1 MSAPSAV
8 PTVVKLGGSCL
19 DDLDGTWWDDLARH
33 GRGRPLVLV
42 HGWSKPLKKL
52 DARYSE
58 PSAILR
64 DRYGNQSRWT
74 TPEVIDDIKT
84 VSAVLA
90 EDVLARLER
99 RGIAAER
106 LLGSDGLVSAGEGE
120 RWWWREKQL
129 VELENLVGPITG
141 VDPAPLKNLQPGHAY
156 LVTPLA
162 RNAAGQE
169 VNTDADRAAAAI
181 AGATG
186 ASDLVLVTD
195 VAHLLIDDEPV
206 RRISAEDAAAFRDNG
221 ARGGMR
227 KKLRAAGEALERGVE
242 RVVIGSA
249 AVTELLDGTTGTVI
263 TGTSITG
270 TPITDA
276 PAAGKGAGA

>member
-1 MSAPSAV
+1 MST

-19 DDLDGTWWDDLARH
+19 DDLANDWWDDLARH
-33 GRGRPLVLV
+33 GRDRPLILV
-42 HGWSKPLKKL
+42 HGWSKPLKQL
-52 DARYSE
+52 SPRYGE

-74 TPEVIDDIKT
+74 TPEVIADIKT
-84 VSAVLA
+84 VSARLG
-90 EDVLARLER
+90 EDVLGRLEQ

-106 LLGSDGLVSAGEGE
+106 LLGSDGLVAAGAGE
-120 RWWWREKQL
+120 RWWWRDKQL

-141 VDPAPLKNLQPGHAY
+141 VDPSALKNLQPGHAY

-186 ASDLVLVTD
+186 ATDLVLVTD
-195 VAHLLIDDEPV
+195 VAHLLIDGEPV
-206 RRISAEDAAAFRDNG
+206 RRITAKAAAAFRDKG
-221 ARGGMR
+221 ATGGMR
-227 KKLRAAGEALERGVE
+227 KKLRAAGEALDAGVE
-242 RVVIGSA
+242 HVVIGSA
-249 AVTELLDGTTGTVI
+249 AVTDLLAARTGTVI
-263 TGTSITG
+263 TRT
-270 TPITDA
+270 
-276 PAAGKGAGA
+276 

>member
-1 MSAPSAV
+1 MSAQPKGHV

-19 DDLDGTWWDDLARH
+19 DDLDGAWWDDLARH
-33 GRGRPLVLV
+33 GQERPLILV

-52 DARYSE
+52 GPRYSE

-84 VSAVLA
+84 VSAELA
-90 EDVLARLER
+90 EDVLGRLER
-99 RGIAAER
+99 RGITAER

-120 RWWWREKQL
+120 KWWWREKQL

-141 VDPAPLKNLQPGHAY
+141 VDPAPLKNLQPRHAY

-162 RNAAGQE
+162 RNGTGRE

-181 AGATG
+181 AGAIG
-186 ASDLVLVTD
+186 ATDLVLVTD
-195 VAHLLIDDEPV
+195 VAHLLIDGEPV
-206 RRISAEDAAAFRDNG
+206 HRITAQAAAAFRDKG
-221 ARGGMR
+221 AKGGMR
-227 KKLRAAGEALERGVE
+227 KKLRAAGEALEHGVE

-249 AVTELLDGTTGTVI
+249 PVTHLLEARTGTVI
-263 TGTSITG
+263 TRTG
-270 TPITDA
+270 
-276 PAAGKGAGA
+276 GANT

>member
-1 MSAPSAV
+1 MSERARKNT

-19 DDLDGTWWDDLARH
+19 DDLADDWWDDLARH
-33 GRGRPLVLV
+33 GQDRPLVLV
-42 HGWSKPLKKL
+42 HGWSEPLKRL
-52 DARYSE
+52 SPRYRE

-74 TPEVIDDIKT
+74 TPEVIADIRT
-84 VSAVLA
+84 VSARLG
-90 EDVLARLER
+90 EDVLDRLER
-99 RGIAAER
+99 RGITAER
-106 LLGSDGLVSAGEGE
+106 LLGSDGLVAADEGE
-120 RWWWREKQL
+120 RWWWQDKQL

-141 VDPAPLKNLQPGHAY
+141 VDPSALKNLQPGHAY

-186 ASDLVLVTD
+186 ATDLVLVTD
-195 VAHLLIDDEPV
+195 VAHLLIDGEPV
-206 RRISAEDAAAFRDNG
+206 RRITAKAAATFRDKR
-221 ARGGMR
+221 ATGGMR
-227 KKLRAAGEALERGVE
+227 KKLRAAGEALNAGVE

-249 AVTELLDGTTGTVI
+249 TVSDLLAARTGTVI
-263 TGTSITG
+263 TRT
-270 TPITDA
+270 
-276 PAAGKGAGA
+276 

>member
-1 MSAPSAV
+1 MSATGKSPQSPESREDRKSPP

-33 GRGRPLVLV
+33 GQERPLVLV
-42 HGWSKPLKKL
+42 HGWSKPLKRL
-52 DARYSE
+52 SPRYSE

-74 TPEVIDDIKT
+74 TPEVIADIKT
-84 VSAVLA
+84 VSTRMA
-90 EDVLARLER
+90 EEVFGRLER
-99 RGIAAER
+99 RGISAER

-120 RWWWREKQL
+120 RWWWQGKQL

-141 VDPAPLKNLQPGHAY
+141 VDPAPLKSLRPGHAH
-156 LVTPLA
+156 LITPLA

-169 VNTDADRAAAAI
+169 VNTDADRAAAAV

-195 VAHLLIDDEPV
+195 VAHLLIDGEPV
-206 RRISAEDAAAFRDNG
+206 SRITAQAAADFRDKG
-221 ARGGMR
+221 ATGGMR

-242 RVVIGSA
+242 RVTIGSA
-249 AVTELLDGTTGTVI
+249 SVTDLLAARTGTVI
-263 TGTSITG
+263 TRT
-270 TPITDA
+270 
-276 PAAGKGAGA
+276 

>member
-1 MSAPSAV
+1 MSETPETRI

-19 DDLDGTWWDDLARH
+19 DDLSGQWWDDLARH
-33 GRGRPLVLV
+33 GQDRPLVLV
-42 HGWSKPLKKL
+42 HGWSKPLKRL
-52 DARYSE
+52 SPRYSE

-84 VSAVLA
+84 VSAELA
-90 EDVLARLER
+90 TDVLRRLER
-99 RGIAAER
+99 RGITAER
-106 LLGSDGLVSAGEGE
+106 LLGSDGLVNAGEGE
-120 RWWWREKQL
+120 RWWWQGKQL
-129 VELENLVGPITG
+129 VELDNLVGPITG
-141 VDPAPLKNLQPGHAY
+141 VDASPLKNLQPGHAY

-186 ASDLVLVTD
+186 ATDLVLVTD
-195 VAHLLIDDEPV
+195 VAHLLVDDEPV
-206 RRISAEDAAAFRDNG
+206 RRITAQAAAAFRDRG
-221 ARGGMR
+221 ATGGMR

-249 AVTELLDGTTGTVI
+249 PVTDLLAARTGTVI
-263 TGTSITG
+263 TRT
-270 TPITDA
+270 
-276 PAAGKGAGA
+276 

>member
-1 MSAPSAV
+1 MSAQHVA

-19 DDLDGTWWDDLARH
+19 DDLDGSWWDDLARH
-33 GRGRPLVLV
+33 GRDRPLILV
-42 HGWSKPLKKL
+42 HGWSKPLKRL
-52 DARYSE
+52 SARYGE

-74 TPEVIDDIKT
+74 TPEVIDDIKA
-84 VSAVLA
+84 VSAELA
-90 EDVLARLER
+90 ADVLGRLED
-99 RGIAAER
+99 RGVTAER

-129 VELENLVGPITG
+129 VELHNLVGPITG
-141 VDPAPLKNLQPGHAY
+141 VDVTPLKNLRPGHAH

-162 RNAAGQE
+162 RNAAGLE

-186 ASDLVLVTD
+186 ATDLVLVTD
-195 VAHLLIDDEPV
+195 VGHLLIEGEPV
-206 RRISAEDAAAFRDNG
+206 RRISGRDAAAFRDKG
-221 ARGGMR
+221 AKGGMR
-227 KKLRAAGEALERGVE
+227 KKLRAAGEALDHGVH

-249 AVTELLDGTTGTVI
+249 AVTELLGGRTGTVI
-263 TGTSITG
+263 TDARHATHTS
-270 TPITDA
+270 
-276 PAAGKGAGA
+276 GASA